1 MLSQSAPT
9 SPAPPPVS
17 PPPRLSSRKE
27 LFSLHVA
34 RGASLAQAARLAG
47 YSPQGARQRGSVLMA
62 DGDVRL
68 RVEALRHAWM
78 AERQGRVDRAI
89 EQLDRII
96 DMAMELQRPT
106 AALKAMDM
114 QLKLTG
120 VIRDTRAGLYADSPD
135 DDLSKVFFDPRE
147 DEDPD
152 FNPDSYPA
160 PVPAAAETRQGRGLY
175 SRTRRTRRAA
185 GAARTGRAAGAG
197 RTRLRPCRKR
207 PNVYICGLV
216 PPINI
221 PGVYIPGIAP
231 QTLTAPPLRVSV
243 LYPVVT
249 ISASPGPASP
259 GPMSRVER

>member
-1 MLSQSAPT
+1 MPALT
-9 SPAPPPVS
+9 TPAPPPSS

-27 LFSLHVA
+27 LFALHVA

-62 DGDVRL
+62 DSDVRL

-78 AERQGRVDRAI
+78 AERQGSVDQAI
-89 EQLDRII
+89 ERLDRII

-152 FNPDSYPA
+152 FDPDSYPTPIPV
-160 PVPAAAETRQGRGLY
+160 PVPAAAEAKNEDFIPEPAEPAEPEEPAEPPEPEEPASAPVESGRMM
-175 SRTRRTRRAA
+175 TFAA
-185 GAARTGRAAGAG
+185 T
-197 RTRLRPCRKR
+197 
-207 PNVYICGLV
+207 Y
-216 PPINI
+216 
-221 PGVYIPGIAP
+221 
-231 QTLTAPPLRVSV
+231 PL
-243 LYPVVT
+243 
-249 ISASPGPASP
+249 SASQPTHRKTQPRRRFASLSCIPSPIASP

>member
-1 MLSQSAPT
+1 MLSQFAPT
-9 SPAPPPVS
+9 IPAPPPAS
-17 PPPRLSSRKE
+17 PPPQLSSRKE
-27 LFSLHVA
+27 LFALHVA

-62 DGDVRL
+62 DSDVRL

-78 AERQGRVDRAI
+78 SERQGRVDRAI

-106 AALKAMDM
+106 AALKAIDM

-160 PVPAAAETRQGRGLY
+160 PVPAAAE
-175 SRTRRTRRAA
+175 AEDEA
-185 GAARTGRAAGAG
+185 
-197 RTRLRPCRKR
+197 KDED
-207 PNVYICGLV
+207 
-216 PPINI
+216 
-221 PGVYIPGIAP
+221 YIPEPAEPPEPPEPEEPASAP
-231 QTLTAPPLRVSV
+231 AESGRMFTFAASYPPS
-243 LYPVVT
+243 
-249 ISASPGPASP
+249 ISQASHRQPSRRRRFASLSCIPSPITSPGPASP

>member
-1 MLSQSAPT
+1 
-9 SPAPPPVS
+9 
-17 PPPRLSSRKE
+17 
-27 LFSLHVA
+27 
-34 RGASLAQAARLAG
+34 
-47 YSPQGARQRGSVLMA
+47 
-62 DGDVRL
+62 
-68 RVEALRHAWM
+68 M

-120 VIRDTRAGLYADSPD
+120 VIRDSRAGLYADSPD

-160 PVPAAAETRQGRGLY
+160 PVLAAAEVEAEDEDHIPEPAEPEEPPEPEETASAPVESGRMMTFAASYPPSTSQASHSQASHRKPPQRRRFASLSCIPSHIAYPGPAY
-175 SRTRRTRRAA
+175 SSPA
-185 GAARTGRAAGAG
+185 
-197 RTRLRPCRKR
+197 
-207 PNVYICGLV
+207 
-216 PPINI
+216 
-221 PGVYIPGIAP
+221 
-231 QTLTAPPLRVSV
+231 
-243 LYPVVT
+243 YP
-249 ISASPGPASP
+249 SPASPISASP